1 MKFSLK
7 FLFYLLAT
15 LPSFYFSVSSGSSFN
30 NKKVL
35 LLYTGQGTLG
45 GTRSYKLSLYKN
57 LTEIGFNVGFFIVN
71 NPDVRADLDGLGLS
85 YYACDIEK
93 NTKNE
98 NFWETVYKELRKICK
113 EQNIGLIN
121 CNKISEVKV
130 ANLLAKEFDLKIVLT
145 MHIESSYVSSFL
157 KSVDGVLAVSPHIA
171 ERVEMQN
178 KTKKLGIKNIEW
190 TAPFFNSE
198 KFFNFKSVR
207 DKRSFFKQ
215 EFDIDI
221 TDAPIITMV
230 ANFLDDSKYKDHP
243 AFLYA
248 VAELVHKRNI
258 NIQVMLAGQG
268 PYLEKIKGLAKQ
280 LNISKNVHFLGRTD
294 LIPELFYHSNM
305 KVLAS
310 KSEAFGIVLL
320 EAALMHCPLVG
331 TAGTGME
338 NVIQHG
344 KTGLLFKKGDVQ
356 DLADKIEKL
365 LKDAELQKQLS
376 DNAFN
381 FVCENFLPEV
391 GLKKIINFYLNVMG

>member
-1 MKFSLK
+1 MKFSFK
-7 FLFYLLAT
+7 FVFYLFVA
-15 LPSFYFSVSSGSSFN
+15 LPSFYFSVLPGTSFN

-57 LTEIGFNVGFFIVN
+57 LTEMGFNVGFFIVN

-93 NTKNE
+93 TAKNE
-98 NFWETVYKELRKICK
+98 SFWEQVHQNLRKICK
-113 EQNIGLIN
+113 DQNIGLIN

-130 ANLLAKEFDLKIVLT
+130 ATLLAKEFDLKTVLT
-145 MHIESSYVSSFL
+145 MHIEGSYSSSFL
-157 KSVDGVLAVSPHIA
+157 KLVDGVLAVSPHIA
-171 ERVEMQN
+171 DQVKMQN

-198 KFFNFKSVR
+198 KFFNFKAFR
-207 DKRSFFKQ
+207 DKKTFFKQ
-215 EFDIDI
+215 EFDIDV
-221 TDAPIITMV
+221 TTAPIVTMV

-243 AFLYA
+243 VLLRA
-248 VAELVHKRNI
+248 VAELVHKRNL
-258 NIQVMLAGQG
+258 NVQVMLAGQG
-268 PYLEKIKGLAKQ
+268 QYLEKIKSLAQQ
-280 LNISKNVHFLGRTD
+280 LNVSKNVHFLGRTD
-294 LIPELFYHSNM
+294 LIPELFYHSNI

-320 EAALMHCPLVG
+320 EAALMHCPLIG
-331 TAGTGME
+331 TSGTGME
-338 NVIQHG
+338 NVIKHG

-365 LKDAELQKQLS
+365 LKDAKLQKNIT
-376 DNAFN
+376 DNAFD
-381 FVCENFLPEV
+381 FVCENFLPEI